1 MNAAV
6 KYSGTWERDEIRVV
20 LALGCA
26 DPQKV
31 PKSTK
36 MFRHYQEIQK
46 GQYQKGL
53 GLSKNWLAIGT

>member
-31 PKSTK
+31 PKSNK
-36 MFRHYQEIQK
+36 
-46 GQYQKGL
+46 
-53 GLSKNWLAIGT
+53 